1 MKKGMDYIG
10 VVERVDFPNKG
21 FVRVIPDCE
30 ENAADAEIRVTIKG
44 VLEGQ
49 KVKFRLTKL
58 HVSSKKGEGRL
69 LEVLTPAPQEVEAP
83 CALFGSCG
91 GCAYQ
96 SLPYEAQLALKEE
109 QIRRLMDAVII
120 EPYEFMPI
128 RRSPQPLHY
137 RNKMEFS
144 FGNEY
149 KDGPLSLGLHKKG
162 SFYDVLT
169 TDACQI
175 VHEDYNLILREVLA
189 CAKETGLAHFH
200 KITHKGYFRHLVV
213 RRGLKTGEILVNLV
227 TSSDI
232 ETYIGGKT
240 GVVDAG
246 CAENTGADV
255 SEGGTSIDVATEAS
269 VQEKIFDEE
278 AFLKNLCDRLLALP
292 LTGKFAGIIHCR
304 NNSLADVVTS
314 EKTTILYGKDH
325 FYEELL
331 GLKFRITPFSFF
343 QTNSLGAEV
352 LYSTAREFIGEV
364 DGKLV
369 FDLYSG
375 TGTIAQMVAS
385 VARKVIGV
393 EIIEEA
399 VEAAKENAAGN
410 GLSNCEF
417 IAGDVLKMLDT
428 IEERPDMIILD
439 PPRDGINPKA
449 LEKIINYGVD
459 HLVYISCKPTSLQR
473 DLVTLQERGYRVVK
487 VCPVDEFPMTAHTET
502 VVLLS
507 RQSTV
512 HHMKLRPHPFGMIKN
527 GQKTIELRL
536 FDEKRQQIK
545 EGDKIVFTNTA
556 SEEMLNTA
564 VVKLHRFNS
573 FDELYKSLPLLQCG
587 YTTENVD
594 NATPSDMEQY
604 YSVEEQN
611 NYGVVGIELRVE
623 SV

>member
-10 VVERVDFPNKG
+10 IVERVDFPNKG

-30 ENAADAEIRVTIKG
+30 ENASDAEIRVTVKG

-49 KVKFRLTKL
+49 KIQFRLTKL

-69 LEVLTPAPQEVEAP
+69 LEVVTPAPQEVEAP
-83 CALFGSCG
+83 CALFGTCG

-109 QIRRLMDAVII
+109 QIRRLMDAVIT

-128 RRSPQPLHY
+128 RRSPQPMHY

-149 KDGPLSLGLHKKG
+149 KDGPLALGLHKKG
-162 SFYDVLT
+162 SFYDILT

-189 CAKETGLAHFH
+189 LCKETGLAHFH

-227 TSSDI
+227 TSSDT
-232 ETYIGGKT
+232 ETYIGGQAGT
-240 GVVDAG
+240 TNSECDNGVGTDGKV
-246 CAENTGADV
+246 GAD
-255 SEGGTSIDVATEAS
+255 AMAS
-269 VQEKIFDEE
+269 VETVKKSFDEE

-292 LTGKFAGIIHCR
+292 LEGKFSGIIHSR
-304 NNSLADVVTS
+304 NNSLADVVVS
-314 EKTTILYGKDH
+314 EKTTVLYGKDH

-369 FDLYSG
+369 YDLYSG
-375 TGTIAQMVAS
+375 TGTIAQMVAT

-449 LEKIINYGVD
+449 LDKIINYGVE

-502 VVLLS
+502 VCLL
-507 RQSTV
+507 
-512 HHMKLRPHPFGMIKN
+512 KK
-527 GQKTIELRL
+527 
-536 FDEKRQQIK
+536 
-545 EGDKIVFTNTA
+545 
-556 SEEMLNTA
+556 
-564 VVKLHRFNS
+564 
-573 FDELYKSLPLLQCG
+573 
-587 YTTENVD
+587 
-594 NATPSDMEQY
+594 
-604 YSVEEQN
+604 
-611 NYGVVGIELRVE
+611 
-623 SV
+623 

>member
-21 FVRVIPDCE
+21 YVRVIPEGE

-44 VLEGQ
+44 VIEGQ

-58 HVSSKKGEGRL
+58 HMSSKKGEGRL
-69 LEVLTPAPQEVEAP
+69 LEVVTPAPQETEAP
-83 CALFGSCG
+83 CGLFGTCG

-109 QIRRLMDAVII
+109 QIRRLMDAVIT
-120 EPYEFMPI
+120 EPYEFLPI
-128 RRSPQPLHY
+128 RRSPQPLYY

-175 VHEDYNLILREVLA
+175 VHPDYNLIVREVLA

-227 TSSDI
+227 TSSDTG
-232 ETYIGGKT
+232 TYIGGT
-240 GVVDAG
+240 AG
-246 CAENTGADV
+246 CVDEIGAKMQAGTDSMPAAE
-255 SEGGTSIDVATEAS
+255 TE
-269 VQEKIFDEE
+269 KKLFDEE
-278 AFLKNLCDRLLALP
+278 AFLKNLCDRLLVLP
-292 LTGKFAGIIHCR
+292 LEGKFAGIIHSR
-304 NNSLADVVTS
+304 NNSLADVVVS
-314 EKTTILYGKDH
+314 EKTTLLYGKDH

-364 DGKLV
+364 DGQLV
-369 FDLYSG
+369 YDLYSG

-410 GLSNCEF
+410 GLTNCEF

-473 DLVTLQERGYRVVK
+473 DLVTLQERGYGVVK

-502 VVLLS
+502 VVLL
-507 RQSTV
+507 RK
-512 HHMKLRPHPFGMIKN
+512 KLI
-527 GQKTIELRL
+527 L
-536 FDEKRQQIK
+536 
-545 EGDKIVFTNTA
+545 
-556 SEEMLNTA
+556 
-564 VVKLHRFNS
+564 
-573 FDELYKSLPLLQCG
+573 
-587 YTTENVD
+587 
-594 NATPSDMEQY
+594 
-604 YSVEEQN
+604 
-611 NYGVVGIELRVE
+611 
-623 SV
+623 

>member
-1 MKKGMDYIG
+1 MKKGLDYIG

-30 ENAADAEIRVTIKG
+30 ENAADVDIRVTVKG

-49 KVKFRLTKL
+49 KIKFRLTKL
-58 HVSSKKGEGRL
+58 HMSSKKGEGRL
-69 LEVLTPAPQEVEAP
+69 LEVVTPAPQEVKAP
-83 CALFGSCG
+83 CELFGTCG

-109 QIRRLMDAVII
+109 QIRRLMDAVIT

-227 TSSDI
+227 TSSDT
-232 ETYIGGKT
+232 ETYIG
-240 GVVDAG
+240 AQ
-246 CAENTGADV
+246 
-255 SEGGTSIDVATEAS
+255 IP
-269 VQEKIFDEE
+269 FDEE
-278 AFLKNLCDRLLALP
+278 VFLKNLCDRLLALP
-292 LTGKFAGIIHCR
+292 LEGKFAGIIHSR
-304 NNSLADVVTS
+304 NNSLADVVIS
-314 EKTTILYGKDH
+314 EKTTVLYGKDH

-449 LEKIINYGVD
+449 LDKIINYGVD

-502 VVLLS
+502 CVLL
-507 RQSTV
+507 T
-512 HHMKLRPHPFGMIKN
+512 
-527 GQKTIELRL
+527 
-536 FDEKRQQIK
+536 KR
-545 EGDKIVFTNTA
+545 
-556 SEEMLNTA
+556 S
-564 VVKLHRFNS
+564 
-573 FDELYKSLPLLQCG
+573 
-587 YTTENVD
+587 
-594 NATPSDMEQY
+594 
-604 YSVEEQN
+604 
-611 NYGVVGIELRVE
+611 
-623 SV
+623 

>member
-1 MKKGMDYIG
+1 MKKCMDYIG

-21 FVRVIPDCE
+21 FVRVIPESE

-44 VLEGQ
+44 VIEGQ

-58 HVSSKKGEGRL
+58 HMSSKKGEGRL
-69 LEVLTPAPQEVEAP
+69 LEVVTPAPQEVKAP
-83 CALFGSCG
+83 CELFGTCG

-109 QIRRLMDAVII
+109 QIRRLMDAVIT

-227 TSSDI
+227 TSSD
-232 ETYIGGKT
+232 T
-240 GVVDAG
+240 G
-246 CAENTGADV
+246 TL
-255 SEGGTSIDVATEAS
+255 
-269 VQEKIFDEE
+269 DEE

-292 LTGKFAGIIHCR
+292 LEGKFAGIIHSR
-304 NNSLADVVTS
+304 NNSLADVVVS
-314 EKTTILYGKDH
+314 EKTTVLYGKDH

-449 LEKIINYGVD
+449 LDKIINYGVD

-502 VVLLS
+502 VVLM
-507 RQSTV
+507 ST
-512 HHMKLRPHPFGMIKN
+512 K
-527 GQKTIELRL
+527 
-536 FDEKRQQIK
+536 
-545 EGDKIVFTNTA
+545 DK
-556 SEEMLNTA
+556 
-564 VVKLHRFNS
+564 
-573 FDELYKSLPLLQCG
+573 
-587 YTTENVD
+587 
-594 NATPSDMEQY
+594 
-604 YSVEEQN
+604 
-611 NYGVVGIELRVE
+611 
-623 SV
+623 

>member
-30 ENAADAEIRVTIKG
+30 ENAADAEIRVTVKG

-49 KVKFRLTKL
+49 KVKFRLSKL

-69 LEVLTPAPQEVEAP
+69 LEVITPAPQEVKAP

-109 QIRRLMDAVII
+109 QIRRLMDGVIT

-149 KDGPLSLGLHKKG
+149 KDGPLALGLHKKG

-169 TDACQI
+169 TDSCQI
-175 VHEDYNLILREVLA
+175 VHEDYNLILREVLSL
-189 CAKETGLAHFH
+189 CKETGLAHFH

-227 TSSDI
+227 TSSDTK
-232 ETYIGGKT
+232 TYIGGQ
-240 GVVDAG
+240 
-246 CAENTGADV
+246 AEEMNFV
-255 SEGGTSIDVATEAS
+255 
-269 VQEKIFDEE
+269 EE
-278 AFLKNLCDRLLALP
+278 DFLKTLCDRLLALP
-292 LTGKFAGIIHCR
+292 LEGKIAGIIHIR
-304 NNSLADVVTS
+304 NNSVADVVMS
-314 EKTTILYGKDH
+314 EKTTVLYGKDH

-352 LYSTAREFIGEV
+352 LYSTAREFIGAV

-369 FDLYSG
+369 YDLYSG

-393 EIIEEA
+393 EIVEEA
-399 VEAAKENAAGN
+399 VEAAKENAKAN
-410 GLSNCEF
+410 GIENCEF
-417 IAGDVLKMLDT
+417 IAGDVLKVLDT

-449 LEKIINYGVD
+449 LDRIINYGVD
-459 HLVYISCKPTSLQR
+459 NLVYISCKPTSLQR

-502 VVLLS
+502 CVLLS
-507 RQSTV
+507 
-512 HHMKLRPHPFGMIKN
+512 
-527 GQKTIELRL
+527 KT
-536 FDEKRQQIK
+536 
-545 EGDKIVFTNTA
+545 
-556 SEEMLNTA
+556 SEA
-564 VVKLHRFNS
+564 
-573 FDELYKSLPLLQCG
+573 
-587 YTTENVD
+587 
-594 NATPSDMEQY
+594 
-604 YSVEEQN
+604 
-611 NYGVVGIELRVE
+611 
-623 SV
+623 

>member
-10 VVERVDFPNKG
+10 IVERVDFPNKG
-21 FVRVIPDCE
+21 FVRVIPESE

-44 VLEGQ
+44 VIEGQ

-58 HVSSKKGEGRL
+58 HMSSKKGEGRL
-69 LEVLTPAPQEVEAP
+69 LEVVTPAPQEVKAP
-83 CALFGSCG
+83 CELFGTCG

-96 SLPYEAQLALKEE
+96 SLPYEAQLALKED
-109 QIRRLMDAVII
+109 QIRRLMDAVIT

-227 TSSDI
+227 TSSDTG
-232 ETYIGGKT
+232 TYIG
-240 GVVDAG
+240 
-246 CAENTGADV
+246 EQ
-255 SEGGTSIDVATEAS
+255 IP
-269 VQEKIFDEE
+269 FDEE
-278 AFLKNLCDRLLALP
+278 AFLNNLCERLLALP
-292 LTGKFAGIIHCR
+292 LEGKFAGIIHCR
-304 NNSLADVVTS
+304 NNSLADVVIS
-314 EKTTILYGKDH
+314 EETTILYGKDH

-410 GLSNCEF
+410 GLTNCEF

-449 LEKIINYGVD
+449 LDKIINYGVD

-502 VVLLS
+502 VVLL
-507 RQSTV
+507 T
-512 HHMKLRPHPFGMIKN
+512 KIN
-527 GQKTIELRL
+527 G
-536 FDEKRQQIK
+536 
-545 EGDKIVFTNTA
+545 A
-556 SEEMLNTA
+556 
-564 VVKLHRFNS
+564 
-573 FDELYKSLPLLQCG
+573 
-587 YTTENVD
+587 
-594 NATPSDMEQY
+594 
-604 YSVEEQN
+604 
-611 NYGVVGIELRVE
+611 
-623 SV
+623 

>member
-1 MKKGMDYIG
+1 MKKGLDYIG
-10 VVERVDFPNKG
+10 IVERVDFPNKG

-44 VLEGQ
+44 VIEGQ

-58 HVSSKKGEGRL
+58 HVSSQKGEGRL
-69 LEVLTPAPQEVEAP
+69 LEVITPAPQEVEAP
-83 CALFGSCG
+83 CGLFGTCG

-109 QIRRLMDAVII
+109 QIRRLMDAVIT

-128 RRSPQPLHY
+128 RRSPQPLQY

-149 KDGPLSLGLHKKG
+149 KGGPLSLGLHKKG

-227 TSSDI
+227 TSSD
-232 ETYIGGKT
+232 T
-240 GVVDAG
+240 G
-246 CAENTGADV
+246 TL
-255 SEGGTSIDVATEAS
+255 
-269 VQEKIFDEE
+269 DEE

-292 LTGKFAGIIHCR
+292 LEGKFAGIIHSR
-304 NNSLADVVTS
+304 NNSLADVVVS
-314 EKTTILYGKDH
+314 EKTTVLYGKDH

-410 GLSNCEF
+410 GLTNCEF

-449 LEKIINYGVD
+449 LDKIINYGVD
-459 HLVYISCKPTSLQR
+459 HMVYISCKPTSLQR

-502 VVLLS
+502 CVLL
-507 RQSTV
+507 T
-512 HHMKLRPHPFGMIKN
+512 K
-527 GQKTIELRL
+527 
-536 FDEKRQQIK
+536 
-545 EGDKIVFTNTA
+545 A
-556 SEEMLNTA
+556 SE
-564 VVKLHRFNS
+564 V
-573 FDELYKSLPLLQCG
+573 
-587 YTTENVD
+587 
-594 NATPSDMEQY
+594 
-604 YSVEEQN
+604 
-611 NYGVVGIELRVE
+611 
-623 SV
+623 

>member
-10 VVERVDFPNKG
+10 IVERVDFPNKG
-21 FVRVIPDCE
+21 YVRVIPDCE

-44 VLEGQ
+44 VIDGQ

-69 LEVLTPAPQEVEAP
+69 LEVVTPAPQETEAP
-83 CALFGSCG
+83 CGLFGTCG

-96 SLPYEAQLALKEE
+96 SLPYEAQLALKEQ
-109 QIRRLMDAVII
+109 QIRRLMDAVIT
-120 EPYEFMPI
+120 EPYEFLPI

-175 VHEDYNLILREVLA
+175 VHPDYNLIVWKVLA

-227 TSSDI
+227 TSSDT
-232 ETYIGGKT
+232 ETYIGGQTDKP
-240 GVVDAG
+240 
-246 CAENTGADV
+246 E
-255 SEGGTSIDVATEAS
+255 
-269 VQEKIFDEE
+269 FDEE

-292 LTGKFAGIIHCR
+292 LIGTFAGILHTR
-304 NNSLADVVTS
+304 NNSLADVVVS
-314 EKTTILYGKDH
+314 EETTLLYGKDH

-331 GLKFRITPFSFF
+331 GLRFRITPFSFF

-352 LYSTAREFIGEV
+352 LYSTAREFIGAV
-364 DGKLV
+364 DGQLV
-369 FDLYSG
+369 YDLYSG
-375 TGTIAQMVAS
+375 TGTIAQMVAP

-410 GLSNCEF
+410 GLANCEF
-417 IAGDVLKMLDT
+417 IAGDVLKVLDT
-428 IEERPDMIILD
+428 IEEHPDMIILD

-473 DLVTLQERGYRVVK
+473 DLVTLQERGYQVVK

-502 VVLLS
+502 VVLL
-507 RQSTV
+507 
-512 HHMKLRPHPFGMIKN
+512 K
-527 GQKTIELRL
+527 
-536 FDEKRQQIK
+536 KR
-545 EGDKIVFTNTA
+545 
-556 SEEMLNTA
+556 
-564 VVKLHRFNS
+564 
-573 FDELYKSLPLLQCG
+573 
-587 YTTENVD
+587 
-594 NATPSDMEQY
+594 
-604 YSVEEQN
+604 
-611 NYGVVGIELRVE
+611 
-623 SV
+623 

>member
-30 ENAADAEIRVTIKG
+30 ENAADADIRVTIKG
-44 VLEGQ
+44 VIEGQ
-49 KVKFRLTKL
+49 TVKFRLTKL
-58 HVSSKKGEGRL
+58 YVSSQKGEGRL
-69 LEVLTPAPQEVEAP
+69 LEVVTPAPQEVEAP
-83 CALFGSCG
+83 CGLFGTCG

-109 QIRRLMDAVII
+109 QIRRLMDAVIT

-128 RRSPQPLHY
+128 RRSPQPLQY

-175 VHEDYNLILREVLA
+175 VHNDYNLILREVLA
-189 CAKETGLAHFH
+189 LAKETGLAHFH

-227 TSSDI
+227 TSSDTG
-232 ETYIGGKT
+232 TYIGGE
-240 GVVDAG
+240 AG
-246 CAENTGADV
+246 
-255 SEGGTSIDVATEAS
+255 
-269 VQEKIFDEE
+269 EKKFDEE
-278 AFLKNLCDRLLALP
+278 AFFKKLCDRLLALP
-292 LTGKFAGIIHCR
+292 IEGKFAGIIHSR
-304 NNSLADVVTS
+304 NNSLADVVVS
-314 EKTTILYGKDH
+314 EETTVLYGKDH

-449 LEKIINYGVD
+449 LDKIINYGVD

-473 DLVTLQERGYRVVK
+473 DLVTLQEKGYRVVK

-502 VVLLS
+502 CVLLTK
-507 RQSTV
+507 Q
-512 HHMKLRPHPFGMIKN
+512 
-527 GQKTIELRL
+527 
-536 FDEKRQQIK
+536 
-545 EGDKIVFTNTA
+545 
-556 SEEMLNTA
+556 
-564 VVKLHRFNS
+564 NS
-573 FDELYKSLPLLQCG
+573 
-587 YTTENVD
+587 
-594 NATPSDMEQY
+594 M
-604 YSVEEQN
+604 
-611 NYGVVGIELRVE
+611 
-623 SV
+623 

>member
-1 MKKGMDYIG
+1 MKKGMEYTG

-21 FVRVIPDCE
+21 YVRVIPERE
-30 ENAADAEIRVTIKG
+30 EDATDAEIRVMIKG

-49 KVKFRLTKL
+49 KIKFRTTKL
-58 HVSSKKGEGRL
+58 HMSSKKAEGRL
-69 LEVLTPAPQEVEAP
+69 LEVLTPAPQEGKAP
-83 CALFGSCG
+83 CGLFGSCG

-96 SLPYEAQLALKEE
+96 SLPYEAQLALKEA
-109 QIRRLMDAVII
+109 QIRRLMDAVIRS
-120 EPYEFMPI
+120 PYEFMPI
-128 RRSPQPLHY
+128 RRSPQPMQY

-149 KDGPLSLGLHKKG
+149 KDGPLALGLHKKG
-162 SFYDVLT
+162 SFYDILT

-189 CAKETGLAHFH
+189 LAKETGLAHFH

-213 RRGLKTGEILVNLV
+213 RRGLKTGEILVNFV
-227 TSSDI
+227 TSSDT
-232 ETYIGGKT
+232 ETYLGDGQAGEPDSGCGDGTGAAADTVAVRGKT
-240 GVVDAG
+240 
-246 CAENTGADV
+246 
-255 SEGGTSIDVATEAS
+255 IP
-269 VQEKIFDEE
+269 FDEE
-278 AFLKNLCDRLLALP
+278 AFLKKLCDQLLALP
-292 LTGKFAGIIHCR
+292 LEGKFVGILHSR
-304 NNSLADVVTS
+304 NNSPADVVKS

-343 QTNSLGAEV
+343 QTNSFGAEV

-369 FDLYSG
+369 YDLYSG

-393 EIIEEA
+393 EIVEEA
-399 VEAAKENAAGN
+399 VEAAKENAAAN

-417 IAGDVLKMLDT
+417 IAGDVLKVLDT

-439 PPRDGINPKA
+439 PPRDGIHPKA

-487 VCPVDEFPMTAHTET
+487 VCPVDEFPMTGHVET
-502 VVLLS
+502 VCLLS
-507 RQSTV
+507 RKAQ
-512 HHMKLRPHPFGMIKN
+512 
-527 GQKTIELRL
+527 
-536 FDEKRQQIK
+536 
-545 EGDKIVFTNTA
+545 
-556 SEEMLNTA
+556 
-564 VVKLHRFNS
+564 
-573 FDELYKSLPLLQCG
+573 
-587 YTTENVD
+587 
-594 NATPSDMEQY
+594 
-604 YSVEEQN
+604 
-611 NYGVVGIELRVE
+611 
-623 SV
+623 

>member
-1 MKKGMDYIG
+1 MKKGMEYIG

-21 FVRVIPDCE
+21 YVKVLPENE
-30 ENAADAEIRVTIKG
+30 ENAEDTQIRVTVKG

-49 KVKFRLTKL
+49 KIKFRTTKL
-58 HVSSKKGEGRL
+58 HMSSKKAEGRL
-69 LEVLTPAPQEVEAP
+69 IEVLTPAPEEVEAP
-83 CALFGSCG
+83 CTLFGSCG

-109 QIRRLMDAVII
+109 QIRRLMDAVIT

-128 RRSPQPLHY
+128 RRSPQPMFY

-169 TDACQI
+169 TDQCQI
-175 VHEDYNLILREVLA
+175 VHGDINLILREVLLL
-189 CAKETGLAHFH
+189 AKETGLAHFH
-200 KITHKGYFRHLVV
+200 KITHKGYFRHLVI

-227 TSSDI
+227 TSSDT
-232 ETYIGGKT
+232 ETYIGEKT
-240 GVVDAG
+240 G
-246 CAENTGADV
+246 
-255 SEGGTSIDVATEAS
+255 
-269 VQEKIFDEE
+269 IFDEQE
-278 AFLKNLCDRLLALP
+278 FLKTLCNRLLELP
-292 LTGKFAGIIHCR
+292 LEGRFVGMIHSR
-304 NNSLADVVTS
+304 NNSLADVVVS
-314 EKTTILYGKDH
+314 EKTTVLYGKDF

-352 LYSTAREFIGEV
+352 LYGTAREMIGEV

-369 FDLYSG
+369 YDLYSG
-375 TGTIAQMVAS
+375 TGTIAQMVAA

-399 VEAAKENAAGN
+399 VEAAKENAAAN
-410 GLSNCEF
+410 GITNCEF

-439 PPRDGINPKA
+439 PPRDGIHPKA

-487 VCPVDEFPMTAHTET
+487 VCPVDEFPMTAHVET
-502 VVLLS
+502 VCLLS
-507 RQSTV
+507 R
-512 HHMKLRPHPFGMIKN
+512 N
-527 GQKTIELRL
+527 
-536 FDEKRQQIK
+536 
-545 EGDKIVFTNTA
+545 
-556 SEEMLNTA
+556 
-564 VVKLHRFNS
+564 
-573 FDELYKSLPLLQCG
+573 
-587 YTTENVD
+587 
-594 NATPSDMEQY
+594 
-604 YSVEEQN
+604 
-611 NYGVVGIELRVE
+611 
-623 SV
+623 

>member
-44 VLEGQ
+44 VIEGQ

-69 LEVLTPAPQEVEAP
+69 LEVVTPAPQEVEAP
-83 CALFGSCG
+83 CGLFGTCG

-109 QIRRLMDAVII
+109 QIRRLMDAVIT
-120 EPYEFMPI
+120 EPYEFLPI

-175 VHEDYNLILREVLA
+175 VHPDYNLIVREVLA

-227 TSSDI
+227 TSSDT
-232 ETYIGGKT
+232 ETYI
-240 GVVDAG
+240 
-246 CAENTGADV
+246 EDV
-255 SEGGTSIDVATEAS
+255 QKQSTS
-269 VQEKIFDEE
+269 FDEK

-292 LTGKFAGIIHCR
+292 LEGKFAGIIHSR
-304 NNSLADVVTS
+304 NNSLADVVVS
-314 EKTTILYGKDH
+314 EETTLLYGKDH

-331 GLKFRITPFSFF
+331 GLRFRITPFSFF

-364 DGKLV
+364 NGKLV
-369 FDLYSG
+369 YDLYSG

-410 GLSNCEF
+410 GLTNCEF

-473 DLVTLQERGYRVVK
+473 DLVTLQERGYAVVK

-502 VVLLS
+502 VVLL
-507 RQSTV
+507 R
-512 HHMKLRPHPFGMIKN
+512 KK
-527 GQKTIELRL
+527 
-536 FDEKRQQIK
+536 
-545 EGDKIVFTNTA
+545 FT
-556 SEEMLNTA
+556 L
-564 VVKLHRFNS
+564 
-573 FDELYKSLPLLQCG
+573 
-587 YTTENVD
+587 
-594 NATPSDMEQY
+594 
-604 YSVEEQN
+604 
-611 NYGVVGIELRVE
+611 
-623 SV
+623 

>member
-21 FVRVIPDCE
+21 YVRVIPEGE

-44 VLEGQ
+44 VIEGQ

-69 LEVLTPAPQEVEAP
+69 LEVVTPALQETEAP
-83 CALFGSCG
+83 CGLFGTCG

-109 QIRRLMDAVII
+109 QIRRLMDAVIT
-120 EPYEFMPI
+120 EPYEFLPI

-175 VHEDYNLILREVLA
+175 VHPDYNLILREVLA

-227 TSSDI
+227 TSSDTG
-232 ETYIGGKT
+232 TYIGGQTDKP
-240 GVVDAG
+240 A
-246 CAENTGADV
+246 
-255 SEGGTSIDVATEAS
+255 
-269 VQEKIFDEE
+269 FDEE

-292 LTGKFAGIIHCR
+292 LTGKFAGIIHSR
-304 NNSLADVVTS
+304 NNSLADVVVS

-331 GLKFRITPFSFF
+331 GLRFRITPFSFF

-364 DGKLV
+364 DGQLV
-369 FDLYSG
+369 YDLYSG

-410 GLSNCEF
+410 GLTNCEF

-473 DLVTLQERGYRVVK
+473 DLVTLQERGYQVVK

-502 VVLLS
+502 VVLLKK
-507 RQSTV
+507 
-512 HHMKLRPHPFGMIKN
+512 KLI
-527 GQKTIELRL
+527 L
-536 FDEKRQQIK
+536 
-545 EGDKIVFTNTA
+545 
-556 SEEMLNTA
+556 
-564 VVKLHRFNS
+564 
-573 FDELYKSLPLLQCG
+573 
-587 YTTENVD
+587 
-594 NATPSDMEQY
+594 
-604 YSVEEQN
+604 
-611 NYGVVGIELRVE
+611 
-623 SV
+623 

>member
-1 MKKGMDYIG
+1 MKKGLDYIG

-21 FVRVIPDCE
+21 FVRVIPDSE

-44 VLEGQ
+44 VIEGQ

-58 HVSSKKGEGRL
+58 HMSSKKGEGRL
-69 LEVLTPAPQEVEAP
+69 LEVITPAPQEVKAP
-83 CALFGSCG
+83 CELFGTCG

-109 QIRRLMDAVII
+109 QIRRLMDAVIN

-227 TSSDI
+227 TSSD
-232 ETYIGGKT
+232 T
-240 GVVDAG
+240 G
-246 CAENTGADV
+246 TL
-255 SEGGTSIDVATEAS
+255 
-269 VQEKIFDEE
+269 DEE

-292 LTGKFAGIIHCR
+292 LEGKFAGIIHSR
-304 NNSLADVVTS
+304 NNSLADVVVS
-314 EKTTILYGKDH
+314 EKTTVLYGKDH

-369 FDLYSG
+369 YDLYSG

-502 VVLLS
+502 VVLL
-507 RQSTV
+507 T
-512 HHMKLRPHPFGMIKN
+512 KGN
-527 GQKTIELRL
+527 KT
-536 FDEKRQQIK
+536 
-545 EGDKIVFTNTA
+545 
-556 SEEMLNTA
+556 EE
-564 VVKLHRFNS
+564 
-573 FDELYKSLPLLQCG
+573 P
-587 YTTENVD
+587 
-594 NATPSDMEQY
+594 NA
-604 YSVEEQN
+604 
-611 NYGVVGIELRVE
+611 
-623 SV
+623 

>member
-10 VVERVDFPNKG
+10 LVERVDFPNKG
-21 FVRVIPDCE
+21 FVRVIPESE

-44 VLEGQ
+44 VIEGQ

-58 HVSSKKGEGRL
+58 HMSSKKGEGRL
-69 LEVLTPAPQEVEAP
+69 LEVVTPAPQEVKAP
-83 CALFGSCG
+83 CELFGTCG

-109 QIRRLMDAVII
+109 QIRRLMDAVIA

-227 TSSDI
+227 TSSDT
-232 ETYIGGKT
+232 ETYIG
-240 GVVDAG
+240 
-246 CAENTGADV
+246 EQ
-255 SEGGTSIDVATEAS
+255 IP
-269 VQEKIFDEE
+269 FDEE
-278 AFLKNLCDRLLALP
+278 AFLENLCDRLLALP
-292 LTGKFAGIIHCR
+292 LEGKFAGIIHSR
-304 NNSLADVVTS
+304 NNSLSDVVVS
-314 EKTTILYGKDH
+314 EKTTTLYGKDY

-352 LYSTAREFIGEV
+352 LYSTAREFIGGV

-399 VEAAKENAAGN
+399 VEAAKENAADN
-410 GLSNCEF
+410 GLTNCEF

-502 VVLLS
+502 VVLL
-507 RQSTV
+507 T
-512 HHMKLRPHPFGMIKN
+512 
-527 GQKTIELRL
+527 
-536 FDEKRQQIK
+536 K
-545 EGDKIVFTNTA
+545 EAI
-556 SEEMLNTA
+556 
-564 VVKLHRFNS
+564 
-573 FDELYKSLPLLQCG
+573 
-587 YTTENVD
+587 
-594 NATPSDMEQY
+594 
-604 YSVEEQN
+604 
-611 NYGVVGIELRVE
+611 
-623 SV
+623 

>member
-1 MKKGMDYIG
+1 MKKGLDYIG

-30 ENAADAEIRVTIKG
+30 ENAADADIRVTVKG

-49 KVKFRLTKL
+49 QIKFRLTKL
-58 HVSSKKGEGRL
+58 HMSSKKGEGRL
-69 LEVLTPAPQEVEAP
+69 LEVVTPAPQEVKAP
-83 CALFGSCG
+83 CELFGTCG

-96 SLPYEAQLALKEE
+96 SLPYEAQLVLKEE
-109 QIRRLMDAVII
+109 QIRRLMDAVIT

-128 RRSPQPLHY
+128 RRSPQPMHY

-162 SFYDVLT
+162 SFYDILT

-175 VHEDYNLILREVLA
+175 VHEDYNLILREVLD
-189 CAKETGLAHFH
+189 CAKETGLSHFH

-227 TSSDI
+227 TSSDT
-232 ETYIGGKT
+232 ETYIG
-240 GVVDAG
+240 DNSA
-246 CAENTGADV
+246 AEVMEETAPV
-255 SEGGTSIDVATEAS
+255 ER
-269 VQEKIFDEE
+269 KPFDEE
-278 AFLKNLCDRLLALP
+278 AFLKNLCERLLALP
-292 LTGKFAGIIHCR
+292 ISGKFAGIIHSR
-304 NNSLADVVTS
+304 NNSLADVVVS
-314 EKTTILYGKDH
+314 EKTTILYGKDY

-410 GLSNCEF
+410 GLTNCEF

-449 LEKIINYGVD
+449 LDKIINYGVD

-487 VCPVDEFPMTAHTET
+487 VCPVDEFPMTAHTE
-502 VVLLS
+502 VVTLLA
-507 RQSTV
+507 
-512 HHMKLRPHPFGMIKN
+512 
-527 GQKTIELRL
+527 
-536 FDEKRQQIK
+536 K
-545 EGDKIVFTNTA
+545 E
-556 SEEMLNTA
+556 
-564 VVKLHRFNS
+564 R
-573 FDELYKSLPLLQCG
+573 
-587 YTTENVD
+587 
-594 NATPSDMEQY
+594 
-604 YSVEEQN
+604 
-611 NYGVVGIELRVE
+611 
-623 SV
+623 

>member
-10 VVERVDFPNKG
+10 IVERVDFPNKG
-21 FVRVIPDCE
+21 FVRVIPESE

-44 VLEGQ
+44 VIEGQ

-58 HVSSKKGEGRL
+58 HMSSKKGEGRL
-69 LEVLTPAPQEVEAP
+69 LEVVTPAPQEVKAP
-83 CALFGSCG
+83 CELFGTCG

-109 QIRRLMDAVII
+109 QIRRLMDAVIA

-227 TSSDI
+227 TSSDT
-232 ETYIGGKT
+232 ETYIG
-240 GVVDAG
+240 
-246 CAENTGADV
+246 EQ
-255 SEGGTSIDVATEAS
+255 IP
-269 VQEKIFDEE
+269 FDEE
-278 AFLKNLCDRLLALP
+278 AFLENLCDRLLALP
-292 LTGKFAGIIHCR
+292 LEGKFAGIIHSR
-304 NNSLADVVTS
+304 NNSLSDVVVS
-314 EKTTILYGKDH
+314 EKTTILYGKDY

-352 LYSTAREFIGEV
+352 LYSTAREFIGGV

-449 LEKIINYGVD
+449 LDKIINYGVD

-502 VVLLS
+502 VVLL
-507 RQSTV
+507 T
-512 HHMKLRPHPFGMIKN
+512 
-527 GQKTIELRL
+527 
-536 FDEKRQQIK
+536 K
-545 EGDKIVFTNTA
+545 EAI
-556 SEEMLNTA
+556 
-564 VVKLHRFNS
+564 
-573 FDELYKSLPLLQCG
+573 
-587 YTTENVD
+587 
-594 NATPSDMEQY
+594 
-604 YSVEEQN
+604 
-611 NYGVVGIELRVE
+611 
-623 SV
+623 

>member
-10 VVERVDFPNKG
+10 IVERVDFPNKG
-21 FVRVIPDCE
+21 FVRVIPESE

-44 VLEGQ
+44 VIEGQ

-58 HVSSKKGEGRL
+58 HMSSKKGEGRL
-69 LEVLTPAPQEVEAP
+69 LEVVTPAPQEVKAP
-83 CALFGSCG
+83 CELFGTCG

-109 QIRRLMDAVII
+109 QIRRLMDAVIA

-227 TSSDI
+227 TSSDT
-232 ETYIGGKT
+232 ETYIG
-240 GVVDAG
+240 
-246 CAENTGADV
+246 EQ
-255 SEGGTSIDVATEAS
+255 IP
-269 VQEKIFDEE
+269 FDEE
-278 AFLKNLCDRLLALP
+278 AFLENLCDRLLALP
-292 LTGKFAGIIHCR
+292 LEGKFAGIIQSR
-304 NNSLADVVTS
+304 NNSLSDVVVS
-314 EKTTILYGKDH
+314 EKTTILYGKDY

-352 LYSTAREFIGEV
+352 LYSTAREFIGGV

-449 LEKIINYGVD
+449 LDKIINYGVD

-502 VVLLS
+502 VVLL
-507 RQSTV
+507 T
-512 HHMKLRPHPFGMIKN
+512 
-527 GQKTIELRL
+527 
-536 FDEKRQQIK
+536 K
-545 EGDKIVFTNTA
+545 EAI
-556 SEEMLNTA
+556 
-564 VVKLHRFNS
+564 
-573 FDELYKSLPLLQCG
+573 
-587 YTTENVD
+587 
-594 NATPSDMEQY
+594 
-604 YSVEEQN
+604 
-611 NYGVVGIELRVE
+611 
-623 SV
+623 